1 MLFTQTEYYT
11 AVRRHGLPVAT
22 VVPTQIY
29 STPWRAT
36 GSGRRGGG
44 TRTNIAECQE
54 PEKVHRNRICTYIT
68 INIIL
73 KSGFSNVLIQSPQ
86 SPKGKYV
93 RASPS
98 EISGWADPPKIQHRY
113 TVKST
118 RVETVSA
125 PCVRLSPV
133 PRFSKQCLTRKD
145 FMSERTRE

>member
-1 MLFTQTEYYT
+1 M

-44 TRTNIAECQE
+44 TRTNIAERQE
-54 PEKVHRNRICTYIT
+54 RKANQPPEKVHRNRICIYIT
-68 INIIL
+68 ISIIL

-125 PCVRLSPV
+125 PCVRLSSV

-145 FMSERTRE
+145 FTSERTRE